1 MAANEKPNFGRSVE
15 TKPTLVERGHV
26 VPVGQYDPLNP
37 SSNGPAYSPVTG
49 SRAPSLPFVNTPLK
63 CDHGATH
70 KLPPIIRV
78 NQPGVEKPQNLCEL
92 HYQKA
97 LKAGTIT
104 PSTAIEITNDPEHIK
119 SINLED
125 YKIGL
130 GQKNRDAAEVFES
143 TGILRN
149 VRTTGRPTN
158 SNSDTQAALDRAASG
173 GGRIIPNHEEYLS
186 KAHDALMHSKRD
198 NDNYPHYP
206 TYAKK
211 ALGLGVPPEHV
222 SKYYDFAI
230 AHHKKLTGESAVPP
244 MTTAEN
250 VTRTQLNVANEDAPT
265 ESIADLMQS
274 DIPSAVDEQGRS
286 SKAARPLTD

>member
-1 MAANEKPNFGRSVE
+1 MASNEKPNLGRGE
-15 TKPTLVERGHV
+15 DTKPTVVERGHV
-26 VPVGQYDPLNP
+26 VYVGQYDDLNP
-37 SSNGPAYSPVTG
+37 SAKGPAYSAVTG
-49 SRAPSLPFVNTPLK
+49 SRAESLPFVNTPLK

-78 NQPGVEKPQNLCEL
+78 SQPGVEKPQNLCEL

-97 LKAGTIT
+97 LKAGTVN

-119 SINLED
+119 RINLED
-125 YKIGL
+125 YNIKL

-143 TGILRN
+143 TGRLRN
-149 VRTTGRPTN
+149 VRTTGRPANTN
-158 SNSDTQAALDRAASG
+158 DETQAALDRAASG

-198 NDNYPHYP
+198 NDDYPHYP

-211 ALGLGVPPEHV
+211 ALSLGVPPEHV

-244 MTTAEN
+244 VSSAEN
-250 VTRTQLNVANEDAPT
+250 ITRATLAFAREDAPR
-265 ESIADLMQS
+265 EDISDLMQS
-274 DIPSAVDEQGRS
+274 DIPAATDEQGRS
-286 SKAARPLTD
+286 SRASRPLTD